1 MKTFSMAILI
11 DIILFSLSDHEAY
24 KKIKTKQSLLLIISL
39 IEYFFFT
46 KHIQFSFLL
55 EIKWVTIT
63 EHLLSNHQQYLF
75 F

>member
-1 MKTFSMAILI
+1 MAILI
-11 DIILFSLSDHEAY
+11 DIILFTLSDNEAY

-39 IEYFFFT
+39 IKYFFFT
-46 KHIQFSFLL
+46 KQIQFSFFL
-55 EIKWVTIT
+55 EIKRVTIT